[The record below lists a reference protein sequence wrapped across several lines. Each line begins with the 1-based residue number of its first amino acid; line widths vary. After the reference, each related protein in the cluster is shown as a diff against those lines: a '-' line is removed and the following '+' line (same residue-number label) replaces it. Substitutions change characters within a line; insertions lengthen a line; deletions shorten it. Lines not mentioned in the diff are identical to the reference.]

1 MQSARVAATASR
13 LRVDAAT
20 AEVLQTSE
28 AAGVRAVL
36 LKGPALAAWYAD
48 DPTHAYLNCDLW
60 VGPADFEDAGE
71 ALTGLGFRAVIDDRG
86 FPASWEEH
94 ASAWLRDQD
103 GVVVDLHR
111 RLQGLGVDDE
121 TAWHAL
127 SGATDT
133 ITVAGH
139 PVPVLCHP
147 ASVLYVTL
155 HACHH
160 GKQWGKALSH
170 LERALRVAEEQDWKR
185 AESLAEQ
192 LEATDAFATGLRLVP
207 QGAELAARLSLPP
220 TQSVEVALHAST
232 PPPIALGVEQLAS
245 AASWQQRMAII
256 ARKTVPPPG
265 FVRHWWPA
273 AARNRRMLALAYLYR
288 PLWLLRHA
296 PRGLRAWLTATRK
309 IRAER

>member
-36 LKGPALAAWYAD
+36 LKGPALAPWYAD
-48 DPTHAYLNCDLW
+48 DPTHAYLDCDLW
-60 VGPADFEDAGE
+60 VGPADLNVAGDA
-71 ALTGLGFRAVIDDRG
+71 LIGLGFHPVIDDRG

-94 ASAWLRDQD
+94 ARAWRRDQD

-121 TAWHAL
+121 TAWQAL

-139 PVPVLCHP
+139 PAPVLGHP
-147 ASVLYVTL
+147 ARLLYVTL

-160 GKQWGKALSH
+160 GKEWGKALSH
-170 LERALRVAEEQDWKR
+170 LER
-185 AESLAEQ
+185 
-192 LEATDAFATGLRLVP
+192 GLRE
-207 QGAELAARLSLPP
+207 A
-220 TQSVEVALHAST
+220 
-232 PPPIALGVEQLAS
+232 
-245 AASWQQRMAII
+245 
-256 ARKTVPPPG
+256 
-265 FVRHWWPA
+265 
-273 AARNRRMLALAYLYR
+273 
-288 PLWLLRHA
+288 
-296 PRGLRAWLTATRK
+296 
-309 IRAER
+309 